1 MTEISGFLKAKVAA
15 AARIKEARER
25 INEQANDIRAE
36 LKRQREYEESERV
49 VRVAKALCAAGFHE
63 WPLTDGT
70 GSDYNNRQE
79 QRYWLRL
86 AVAAIQEIEHE
97 P

>member
-1 MTEISGFLKAKVAA
+1 MIGDSTINKSDLTKQVLNFIEGTKKGEIEAG
-15 AARIKEARER
+15 ART
-25 INEQANDIRAE
+25 
-36 LKRQREYEESERV
+36 L
-49 VRVAKALCAAGFHE
+49 RVAKALCAAGFHE